1 MPKRTDSKDFRLKK
15 QRKVGSIEDALLIQ
29 WRAISAAQEALYHA
43 GKQKDV
49 DGVLKAV
56 HAITQAAGAFG
67 NLKEKA
73 ELEAR
78 LAELEKLMEQRK
90 HTNGRRAYA

>member
-1 MPKRTDSKDFRLKK
+1 MPKRTDSKDLRLKK
-15 QRKVGSIEDALLIQ
+15 QRKVGSVEDALLVQ
-29 WRAISAAQEALYHA
+29 WRALKAGEEALYHA
-43 GKQKDV
+43 GDRGDR
-49 DGVLKAV
+49 DGVLKAI

-78 LAELEKLMEQRK
+78 LDALEKLMEQRK
-90 HTNGRRAYA
+90 TNSRGAYA